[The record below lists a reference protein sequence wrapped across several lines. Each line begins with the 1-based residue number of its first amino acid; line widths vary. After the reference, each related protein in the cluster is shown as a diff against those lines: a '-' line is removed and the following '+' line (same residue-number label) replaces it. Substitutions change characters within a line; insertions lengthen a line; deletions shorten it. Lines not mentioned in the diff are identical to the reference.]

1 MKNYILFLFATFPDL
16 EELEFFCLEHFPQI
30 SVGGLK
36 YVIESNGNCIIIF
49 DSDKEK
55 DDLVESLND
64 ILSLE
69 HIRFYIIFEKSA
81 IFWAELPEDLNNFI
95 FKPISTDPN
104 TFKTNTKKP
113 LNNEKTELKLNDVLE
128 KIQNEGI
135 ESLLP
140 EEKKFL
146 DDFEN

>member
-1 MKNYILFLFATFPDL
+1 MKSYILFLFATFPDL

-64 ILSLE
+64 ILSLD
-69 HIRFYIIFEKSA
+69 HIRFYMIFEKSS
-81 IFWAELPEDLNNFI
+81 IFWAELPKDLNNFI
-95 FKPISTDPN
+95 FKPLPTDPN
-104 TFKTNTKKP
+104 TFKTSRKNKLDDEKKE
-113 LNNEKTELKLNDVLE
+113 LNLNDVLE
-128 KIQNEGI
+128 KIQNQGI

>member
-1 MKNYILFLFATFPDL
+1 MKSYILFLFATFPDL

-30 SVGGLK
+30 SVNGLK

-64 ILSLE
+64 ILSLD
-69 HIRFYIIFEKSA
+69 HIRFYIIFEKGS
-81 IFWAELPEDLNNFI
+81 IFWAELPKDLNNFI
-95 FKPISTDPN
+95 FKPISTEPN
-104 TFKTNTKKP
+104 TFKTDTKKKVNDEKKE
-113 LNNEKTELKLNDVLE
+113 LNLNDVLE
-128 KIQNEGI
+128 KIQNQGI

>member
-1 MKNYILFLFATFPDL
+1 MKSYILFLFATFPDL

-30 SVGGLK
+30 SVNGLK

-64 ILSLE
+64 ILSLD
-69 HIRFYIIFEKSA
+69 HIRFYIIFEKGS
-81 IFWAELPEDLNNFI
+81 IFWAELPKDLNNFI
-95 FKPISTDPN
+95 FKPISTEPN
-104 TFKTNTKKP
+104 TFKTDTKKKANDEKKE
-113 LNNEKTELKLNDVLE
+113 LNLNDVLE
-128 KIQNEGI
+128 KIQNQGI